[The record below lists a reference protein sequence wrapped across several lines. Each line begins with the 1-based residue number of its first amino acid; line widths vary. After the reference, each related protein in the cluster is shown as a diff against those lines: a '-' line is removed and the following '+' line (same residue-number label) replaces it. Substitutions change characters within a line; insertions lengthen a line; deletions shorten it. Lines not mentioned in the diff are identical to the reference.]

1 MEKLNG
7 VDMTVIQKLV
17 TRYQQHPNEAIT
29 NFSSIVKW
37 KDGFHTQV
45 KIGDHAPI
53 SIDEPKWLA
62 GLDVGPN
69 PVEILLGALGAC
81 MSVGFIANASSQG
94 VEVNS
99 MEVEISGDIDLQ
111 VFFGLRE
118 GNSGFD
124 EITVKFKVNSNADQD
139 KLQNILSKVSILSP
153 VKNTLERNVRL
164 ETSLN

>member
-1 MEKLNG
+1 
-7 VDMTVIQKLV
+7 MTVIQKLV
-17 TRYQQHPNEAIT
+17 TRYLQHPNEAIT

-45 KIGDHAPI
+45 KVGDHAPI

-62 GLDVGPN
+62 GSDVGPN
-69 PVEILLGALGAC
+69 PVEILLGALGTC

-118 GNSGFD
+118 GNSGVD

-139 KLQNILSKVSILSP
+139 KLQSILSHVSKLSP

>member
-7 VDMTVIQKLV
+7 VDLTVIQELV
-17 TRYQQHPNEAIT
+17 SRYQQNPNEAIT

-62 GLDVGPN
+62 GSDVGPN

-81 MSVGFIANASSQG
+81 LSVGFIANASSQG
-94 VEVNS
+94 VEINNL
-99 MEVEISGDIDLQ
+99 EVEISGDIDLQ

-124 EITVKFKVNSNADQD
+124 EIAVKFKVDSHADQD
-139 KLQNILSKVSILSP
+139 KIQGIISQVSKLSP
-153 VKNTLERNVRL
+153 VKNTLERNVRI
-164 ETSLN
+164 ETSIN